1 MLCATAWRGTIA
13 HRYGAQVVAQMDG
26 RITNRAIFLA
36 GGVTELQLHAAATSS
51 DSAEPPL
58 KLVGFSR
65 RVRKVPS
72 AFKHLDSP
80 VA

>member
-1 MLCATAWRGTIA
+1 
-13 HRYGAQVVAQMDG
+13 MDG

-36 GGVTELQLHAAATSS
+36 GGVTELQQQQQLHAAAASC

-72 AFKHLDSP
+72 AFKHFDSP

>member
-1 MLCATAWRGTIA
+1 
-13 HRYGAQVVAQMDG
+13 MDG

-36 GGVTELQLHAAATSS
+36 GGVTELLQQQQLLQAAAAAAASS
-51 DSAEPPL
+51 DSASPAELPL